1 MLKNHCKSVAAL
13 AGALTMMLFSGC
25 KDDSLDLSDIDTKM
39 KFEIDNLVL
48 PLKLDPIEF
57 DDMVDLAD
65 TEGIEIING
74 EYVLLK
80 KGEFSSQEINIRDIQ
95 SDATMEFEPPTPVE
109 IPMIA
114 GQSYPLSETEFP
126 FSYSYNNVDKYI
138 KRIDSGKVDLTLN
151 YIITAKDGNR
161 PMNCTFRNMT
171 FELPKGFYGEVDNSI
186 TIDENS
192 SNIVTVPD
200 AKPNAEGEY
209 IFTFH
214 ITSFDFKA
222 TGASHD
228 GANFYLRAV
237 FALRSGE
244 IFINDGTGSTGSLS
258 THFDIS
264 RLEVKT
270 FTGLVYYQIEE
281 LDPEEVSLGDL
292 PDVLTDPKTSLSLR
306 NPQLY
311 ISLTNP
317 LSDDGVTASTGLTIR
332 QVRPEGEEI
341 IEAHIEDNKTDK
353 EETKNRL
360 IVEAKEGLQNFCLS
374 PTEPASFYY
383 EFPDATHYTMYNL
396 GNIVDG
402 KGLPQGLNINF
413 IDPEMD
419 EKEVV
424 DFSLGQD
431 LGTVNGEYTF
441 FAPLELGTGSH
452 IYYQEEATGWDLGG
466 DDNEL
471 DIKKLAIKAN
481 CVSDLPVDVTITTHP
496 LNSKGEEIK
505 NVTINPVSVEAFA
518 KNNPIEI
525 IMEGD
530 IKDLDGMRYIITVN
544 ANQDTSALKPTM
556 SLKLDNLKVIVSGS
570 MIIDEDDTD
579 EYEY

>member
-13 AGALTMMLFSGC
+13 AGALTTMLFSGC

-39 KFEIDNLVL
+39 KFEVDNLVL

-80 KGEFSSQEINIRDIQ
+80 KGEFSSQEINIRDIR
-95 SDATMEFEPPTPVE
+95 SDATMEFEQPVPVE
-109 IPMIA
+109 IPMTA
-114 GQSYPLSETEFP
+114 GESYPLHETEFP
-126 FSYSYNNVDKYI
+126 FSYSYDNVDKYI
-138 KRIDSGKVDLTLN
+138 KEIYSGTIDVTLS

-186 TIDENS
+186 TIDKNS
-192 SNIVTVPD
+192 PSNIVTVPD
-200 AKPNAEGEY
+200 ASPNAEGEY

-214 ITSFDFKA
+214 ITSFDFKE

-244 IFINDGTGSTGSLS
+244 IVINEGTGSTGSLS
-258 THFDIS
+258 THFEIS
-264 RLEVKT
+264 HLEVKT
-270 FTGLVYYQIEE
+270 FTGLVYYQIEG

-292 PDVLTDPKTSLSLR
+292 PDVLTDPETSLSLR

-317 LSDDGVTASTGLTIR
+317 LAHDNITASTGLTIR

-341 IEAHIEDNKTDK
+341 KYAYLKDELEIAAVDGI
-353 EETKNRL
+353 
-360 IVEAKEGLQNFCLS
+360 QNFCMS
-374 PTEPASFYY
+374 PADPQDKMYS
-383 EFPDATHYTMYNL
+383 EFPGAKWFEMVNL

-481 CVSDLPVDVTITTHP
+481 CVSDLPVDVTITAHP

-530 IKDLDGMRYIITVN
+530 IKDLDGMRYIITID
-544 ANQDTSALKPTM
+544 ANQETSALKPTM

-579 EYEY
+579 EYED

>member
-13 AGALTMMLFSGC
+13 AGALTTMLFSGC

-39 KFEIDNLVL
+39 KFEVDNLVL

-80 KGEFSSQEINIRDIQ
+80 KGEFSSQEINIRDIR

-186 TIDENS
+186 TIDKNS
-192 SNIVTVPD
+192 PSNIVTVPD
-200 AKPNAEGEY
+200 ASPNAEGEY

-214 ITSFDFKA
+214 ITSFDFKE

-244 IFINDGTGSTGSLS
+244 IVINEGTGSTGSLS
-258 THFDIS
+258 THFEIS
-264 RLEVKT
+264 HLEVKT
-270 FTGLVYYQIEE
+270 FTGLVYYQIEG

-292 PDVLTDPKTSLSLR
+292 PDVLTDPETSLSLR

-317 LSDDGVTASTGLTIR
+317 LAHDNITASTGLTIR

-341 IEAHIEDNKTDK
+341 KYAYLKDELEIAAVDGI
-353 EETKNRL
+353 
-360 IVEAKEGLQNFCLS
+360 QNFCMS
-374 PTEPASFYY
+374 PADPQDKMYS
-383 EFPDATHYTMYNL
+383 EFPGAKWFEMVNL

-481 CVSDLPVDVTITTHP
+481 CVSDLPVDVTITAHP

-530 IKDLDGMRYIITVN
+530 IKDLDGMRYIITID
-544 ANQDTSALKPTM
+544 ANQETSALKPTM

-579 EYEY
+579 EYED